1 MTRYL
6 SLTKIFLKNL
16 RVTSSKSKKQ
26 KVIMNLL
33 LLFVLLFI
41 LIPFLFC
48 CQAGVYSITT
58 KLMEYDYQNIGLEMM
73 CMLVMIFAFIF
84 GFNVILNEFYFSEDI
99 GELLP
104 LPLKP
109 FQIIAAKFTAT
120 FITESVLLLAVILF
134 SVFGY
139 FIALKIPITNIFAG
153 LFGILT
159 LPVIPLVYCGIISII
174 LMSLTKFIKNKE
186 QVRNFG
192 AFFIF
197 MILVV
202 SIFLISK
209 LHNFDLDKY
218 IEKFVNGD
226 QGFLEVMRVIF
237 PHIDLF
243 IDTLSTASILALLKY
258 IVINVVYVC
267 VFLIVAELLYF
278 RGVLDL
284 NTQSTD
290 SLKKE
295 HDKINKI
302 KVKSVKKSYF
312 LKEIYTLFR
321 TPSYLLNCIAINFI
335 WPLFVYLIY
344 VFTSNMTIDKI
355 SSLIQSGDKGIYIF
369 ILFYLINISI
379 LVPSISSICA
389 SSFSREGKHFDFI
402 KFIPVRYHDQIMV
415 KTFVGVLLS
424 FLGINVLTTIFYIVV
439 KMPFYMIIVYHLISL
454 FLVCSV
460 CLLGVLID
468 SVYPKLTWDDELDSL
483 RENTNSFV
491 AMGLS
496 IFILVIILVGTY
508 ILYRCGYMLGHIILI
523 TSLTSLVLMTFMYL
537 LVIINVSKNIKSME
551 DL

>member
-16 RVTSSKSKKQ
+16 RVTSSKSKRQ
-26 KVIMNLL
+26 KVIMTLL
-33 LLFVLLFI
+33 ILFVLLFI
-41 LIPFLFC
+41 LIPFLIS

-120 FITESVLLLAVILF
+120 FITESILLLAVILF

-139 FIALKIPITNIFAG
+139 FMALEIPIGNIFVG
-153 LFGILT
+153 LFGIIT
-159 LPVIPLVYCGIISII
+159 LPVIPLVYCGIISIV

-186 QVRNFG
+186 QVRNMG
-192 AFFIF
+192 GFFIF
-197 MILVV
+197 LILVV
-202 SIFLISK
+202 TIFLISK

-218 IEKFVNGD
+218 IENFVNGD
-226 QGFLEVMRVIF
+226 QGFLVVMRNIF
-237 PHIDLF
+237 PHISLF
-243 IDTLSTASILALLKY
+243 IDTLTNASILALFKY
-258 IVINVVYVC
+258 IIINVIYVC
-267 VFLIVAELLYF
+267 VFLVVAELLYF

-284 NTQSTD
+284 NTQSTK

-295 HDKINKI
+295 HDKLNKI

-312 LKEIYTLFR
+312 LKEVYTLFR
-321 TPSYLLNCIAINFI
+321 TPTYLLNCIAINFI

-344 VFTSNMTIDKI
+344 VFTSNMTIYEI
-355 SSLIQSGDKGIYIF
+355 RSLVEQGDKGIIIF
-369 ILFYLINISI
+369 ILFYLIIVSI
-379 LVPSISSICA
+379 LVPSISSISS
-389 SSFSREGKHFDFI
+389 SSFSREGKHFGFI
-402 KFIPVRYHDQIMV
+402 KFIPVRYHDQIMI
-415 KTFVGVLLS
+415 KTSVGALLS
-424 FLGINVLTTIFYIVV
+424 FLGVNILTTIFYIIV
-439 KMPFYMIIVYHLISL
+439 KVPFYMIIVYHLISL
-454 FLVCSV
+454 FLICSI

-468 SVYPKLTWDDELDSL
+468 SVYPKLSWDDELDSL

-496 IFILVIILVGTY
+496 IFILVFILIATFT
-508 ILYRCGYMLGHIILI
+508 LYRYRYNIASIMTITLIMSLILML
-523 TSLTSLVLMTFMYL
+523 FMYL
-537 LVIINVSKNIKSME
+537 QVITNVSKNIRNME